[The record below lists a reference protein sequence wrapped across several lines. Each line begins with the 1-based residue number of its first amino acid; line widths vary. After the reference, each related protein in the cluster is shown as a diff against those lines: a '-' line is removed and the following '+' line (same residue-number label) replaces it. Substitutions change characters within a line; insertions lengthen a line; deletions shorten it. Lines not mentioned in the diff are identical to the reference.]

1 MGNRDEKWETNL
13 EATETNQSRG
23 EEVRRDRLKA
33 VVIALKGQKHAWDIK
48 NIELSECDD

>member
-23 EEVRRDRLKA
+23 EE
-33 VVIALKGQKHAWDIK
+33 GQNESSGNSTEGSKTC
-48 NIELSECDD
+48 LGY